1 MRSSNDHPLRKRDS
15 TRSALLALAS
25 GVWVTLQG
33 CTGLTE
39 VHPKMGCDL
48 NPVRSLGSAHYP
60 GPTLVSAL
68 PGGVTDI
75 PLNTVNITD
84 RAITNKIVVHAAW
97 GERTPVGSL
106 RASARLVN
114 CTDYPLQIEGR
125 THFLDAQHR
134 PVEHPTA
141 WRRVHLEPRSIADYS
156 AVSTAGAGA
165 VNFLIDVREG
175 R

>member
-1 MRSSNDHPLRKRDS
+1 MRYSNEHSQHRGTMRCVLPV
-15 TRSALLALAS
+15 LAAS
-25 GVWVTLQG
+25 VWVALQG

-48 NPVRSLGSAHYP
+48 NPVRSLGGAHDP
-60 GPTLVSAL
+60 GPALVSAL
-68 PGGVTDI
+68 PGSVTDI

-97 GERTPVGSL
+97 GERTPVGGL

-114 CTDYPLQIEGR
+114 CTDHPLQIEGR

-165 VNFLIDVREG
+165 VSFLIDVREG